1 MLDNRENAGRPC
13 KCLVFISISNTLVA
27 AVGLALIPLCNSTDI
42 CHFLS
47 TTVLFFVCLF
57 MSEGSGGST
66 KQHSWCF
73 CGNNASLSALFALET
88 GSSRAGIVWEM
99 KAVRRPAISLCR
111 LSCYPLL
118 SFLIFVLSKEV
129 QLWLPIVCTSHIIS
143 LSSVVSSWCFFI
155 HNVIMPVL
163 ASVSTC
169 MPVLSP
175 FSCVVLLTV
184 SLLFTSLLCRAINHP
199 HSFSPQASFCSF
211 SSSIQ
216 GLLICLC
223 LHLLKEYSRSR
234 LLFLVLAS
242 SFKIV
247 FCQSWIFVCQHSRQP
262 HSSTQLSM
270 VCKTFCL

>member
-1 MLDNRENAGRPC
+1 MQQRWYL
-13 KCLVFISISNTLVA
+13 S
-27 AVGLALIPLCNSTDI
+27 PLEYDC
-42 CHFLS
+42 
-47 TTVLFFVCLF
+47 VVFFVCLF
-57 MSEGSGGST
+57 MSGWGGGGST
-66 KQHSWCF
+66 KQHSWCL
-73 CGNNASLSALFALET
+73 CGNNASPSALFALET
-88 GSSRAGIVWEM
+88 GSCRAGIVWEM

-111 LSCYPLL
+111 LSCCPLL

-143 LSSVVSSWCFFI
+143 LSSFVSSRCFFI
-155 HNVIMPVL
+155 HDVIVPVL

-175 FSCVVLLTV
+175 FSCVVLLTA
-184 SLLFTSLLCRAINHP
+184 SLLFTSLLFRAINHP
-199 HSFSPQASFCSF
+199 RSFSPQASFCSF

-242 SFKIV
+242 FFKIV
-247 FCQSWIFVCQHSRQP
+247 FCQSLIFVSRHSRQP
-262 HSSTQLSM
+262 HNRTQLLT
-270 VCKTFCL
+270 VCKTFCLWAPVYL